1 MNLRKNNFRM
11 LKIISVEFVR
21 IDLRATQ
28 SIHSWNSH
36 LKKKNIYGVQRNSI
50 HFILTFFYYSCLV
63 QSLNI
68 FSNATFLI
76 HCIQESCFLS
86 LMETKWSPGLCQ
98 AELFASTLRSAQQKK
113 QNSSTT
119 EKLSFI
125 LWFTNLWL
133 IYSLVQLNLY
143 LRLFS
148 DGWLIRD
155 LHEEQGSLAPNS
167 WDCAEVEP
175 AEKQQL
181 PLIYKDTYRNNMCVS
196 VWDF

>member
-1 MNLRKNNFRM
+1 MWGL
-11 LKIISVEFVR
+11 ISGRRSQFTVEIR
-21 IDLRATQ
+21 I
-28 SIHSWNSH
+28 W
-36 LKKKNIYGVQRNSI
+36 KKKIYIWCPKKFHSLYTN
-50 HFILTFFYYSCLV
+50 FFYYSCLV

-119 EKLSFI
+119 EKFSFI

-175 AEKQQL
+175 AEKQL
-181 PLIYKDTYRNNMCVS
+181 PLIYKDTYRNNMCEC